1 MIEIDR
7 SPGQEVRIGPYVLR
21 VVAVHPDH
29 VEFTLC
35 GPGEGPGP
43 RGPAAAIPWERLAWV
58 AAEDA
63 GPAGR
68 LLA

>member
-29 VEFTLC
+29 VEFALC
-35 GPGEGPGP
+35 GPDEGCAP
-43 RGPAAAIPWERLAWV
+43 RGQAPAVPRERLAW
-58 AAEDA
+58 ATADDA

>member
-21 VVAVHPDH
+21 VVAVHPDR
-29 VEFTLC
+29 VEFALC
-35 GPGEGPGP
+35 GPDEGRALCGQGWAVP
-43 RGPAAAIPWERLAWV
+43 REQIAWV
-58 AAEDA
+58 TAEDA